1 MAPVMATIQA
11 TLPTAAKSPPSPTIG
26 WVGMAL
32 TASAT
37 PSRSAP
43 VMPLPCCD
51 MTPVAMPII
60 ASNAA

>member
-1 MAPVMATIQA
+1 MAPVIATIQA
-11 TLPTAAKSPPSPTIG
+11 RLPTVERSPPSPTIG

-43 VMPLPCCD
+43 VMPLPCWL

-60 ASNAA
+60 AS